1 MAKIMTRSLYA
12 VVNTKVSWNSAVV
25 LTKEACSELVF
36 WSHNVNFLNCLC
48 PWLPLGQPAK
58 LLYSD
63 PSFIVRAR
71 FFNKIG
77 LLLKETTV
85 PRKGSLKL

>member
-1 MAKIMTRSLYA
+1 M
-12 VVNTKVSWNSAVV
+12 
-25 LTKEACSELVF
+25 LV
-36 WSHNVNFLNCLC
+36 
-48 PWLPLGQPAK
+48 
-58 LLYSD
+58 D

-85 PRKGSLKL
+85 PHGESLKL